1 MVVQKTKSSNTK
13 AASEAGQRDDA
24 ANASG
29 EVEGSDGEGQ
39 RDSDHP
45 KSQVR

>member
-24 ANASG
+24 ANAM
-29 EVEGSDGEGQ
+29 DG
-39 RDSDHP
+39 DSA
-45 KSQVR
+45 